1 MYVSLSVQSTSSPA
15 GEPRQVRSVCADRSM
30 ARVRGEYL
38 EMPGLQLTIRQAA
51 RLLGLDE
58 GMCARLLDS
67 LAQQGFLR
75 LTPRGQYARADTV

>member
-1 MYVSLSVQSTSSPA
+1 MHVRLSVPSTSSPT
-15 GEPRQVRSVCADRSM
+15 GEPSQVRSAWADRSM

-58 GMCARLLDS
+58 PVCARLLGS
-67 LAQQGFLR
+67 LAHEGFLR